1 MRASDRPAA
10 TTAFAALHAFAAIYE
25 RRCGRRLSPGK
36 LTHDPDSLRDA
47 LETAAGAEDP
57 ELYAAAERLVLT
69 LHTARGYSI
78 GANLS

>member
-1 MRASDRPAA
+1 MHTPNSPAA
-10 TTAFAALHAFAAIYE
+10 SITFDALHAFADVYE
-25 RRCGRRLSPGK
+25 KLCGRRLSPGS
-36 LTHDPDSLRDA
+36 LTHDPDTLRDA
-47 LETAAGAEDP
+47 LETAAGAEDA